1 MNGSLSVA
9 IVLADRVLREEAF
22 SCIGNLPV
30 RVVIDQRVLEDVE
43 DLLDKIERSRTD
55 VLLIEGSLLKVPL
68 DEFSRRL
75 KMTASE
81 PVIFILEVTAVPEKI
96 LDAMRAGA
104 LEYLCPPLVK
114 PLREAMEGLA
124 QVRASQVSSQQ
135 KKLGK
140 VFGFL
145 SAKGGSGATTF
156 AAHVATMAAAKAQ
169 KPVLLA
175 DMDFEAGLLRFI
187 LKAKPR
193 YTLRDAVD
201 NMNRMDSNFWNALV
215 SRHGGRLEFIAAPE
229 ELTERSLP
237 DVRQV
242 ARLIRFIRS
251 TYPIAILDFG
261 RCYSATALESFAE
274 LEALYLVTTQDLQAL
289 ENARDFIQTLSER
302 ARDTECVRVLI
313 NKTPVKQKPDLDG
326 LEKFLGIRPAGVF
339 SADSEALYETWS
351 EGRLLGGESVLGKQ
365 FRALAELMIADAS
378 PEEGLKAKEKGAKG
392 KESGSPLGFAKLFSF
407 LRSSGA

>member
-1 MNGSLSVA
+1 VNGSLSVA

-30 RVVIDQRVLEDVE
+30 RVVIDQRTLEDVE
-43 DLLDKIERSRTD
+43 DLLDKIERSRAD

-68 DEFSRRL
+68 DEFARRL
-75 KMTASE
+75 KLTASE
-81 PVIFILEVTAVPEKI
+81 PVIFVLEVTAVPDKI

-114 PLREAMEGLA
+114 TLREGMERLSHL
-124 QVRASQVSSQQ
+124 RASQVSSQQ
-135 KKLGK
+135 KKLGR

-156 AAHVATMAAAKAQ
+156 AAHISTMAAAKAQ
-169 KPVLLA
+169 RPVLLA

-215 SRHGGRLEFIAAPE
+215 WRQGKLEFIAAPE

-242 ARLIRFIRS
+242 ARLIRFIRL
-251 TYPIAILDFG
+251 TYPIAIVDFG
-261 RCYSATALESFAE
+261 RCYSVAAIESIAE
-274 LEALYLVTTQDLQAL
+274 LEALYLVTTQDLFAL

-302 ARDTECVRVLI
+302 ARGTECVRVLL
-313 NKTPVKQKPDLDG
+313 NKVPAKQKPDLDG
-326 LEKFLGIRPAGVF
+326 LEKFLGVRPVGLY
-339 SADSEALYETWS
+339 SSDSEALYETWS
-351 EGRLLGGESVLGKQ
+351 EGRLLGVDSVFGKQ
-365 FRALAELMIADAS
+365 LNSLAQLTIADAS
-378 PEEGLKAKEKGAKG
+378 HDQGSKEKGKGEKG
-392 KESGSPLGFAKLFSF
+392 KESAAPGFGKLFSF
-407 LRSSGA
+407 LRSSRA

>member
-9 IVLADRVLREEAF
+9 VVLADRVLREEAF

-30 RVVIDQRVLEDVE
+30 RVVIDQRTLEDVE
-43 DLLDKIERSRTD
+43 DLLDKIERSRAD

-68 DEFSRRL
+68 DEFARRL

-81 PVIFILEVTAVPEKI
+81 PVIFLLEVTAVPEKI

-104 LEYLCPPLVK
+104 LEFLCPPLMK
-114 PLREAMEGLA
+114 PLREAMERLS
-124 QVRASQVSSQQ
+124 QVRASQVSNQQ
-135 KKLGK
+135 RKLGK

-156 AAHVATMAAAKAQ
+156 AAHVATMAAAKAE

-201 NMNRMDSNFWNALV
+201 NMHRMDSNYWNALV
-215 SRHGGRLEFIAAPE
+215 SRHGRRLEFIAAPE
-229 ELTERSLP
+229 ELTERVLP

-242 ARLIRFIRS
+242 ARLIRFVRS
-251 TYPIAILDFG
+251 IYPIAVLDFG
-261 RCYSATALESFAE
+261 RCYSAAAIESIAE
-274 LEALYLVTTQDLQAL
+274 MEALYLVATQDLFAL
-289 ENARDFIQTLSER
+289 ENARDFVQTLAER
-302 ARDTECVRVLI
+302 GKAADCVHVLV
-313 NKTPVKQKPDLDG
+313 NKVPAKQKPDLDG
-326 LEKFLGIRPAGVF
+326 LEKFLGIRPAGLY

-351 EGRLLGGESVLGKQ
+351 EGRLLGEESVLGKQ
-365 FRALAELMIADAS
+365 LGALAQLTIAAEAS
-378 PEEGLKAKEKGAKG
+378 RDEGSKKNAKG
-392 KESGSPLGFAKLFSF
+392 KESGAPLGFAKLFSF